1 MAFLP
6 YPEGTGVS
14 CHKVMKVFR
23 IIGFFSIVLFMFLFS
38 FRLGFFKESHSMRS
52 DNLIPHPEEVSDRV
66 SWMNIFQGN
75 RKIGFSHSLFLKK
88 SDGYSIKESVFMRIN
103 TLGMVQDVNL
113 KTEGALNPDF
123 TLSTIHFEIISGL
136 FSLKAE
142 GKVTGDMLSL
152 KTESSGVKRS
162 LDIKLK
168 KKPYLVAGILDAVRA
183 KGVKIGDTLSFDIFD
198 PTTMGQETVTVN
210 VISKENIVN
219 MDVEQAA
226 TRISLNFKG
235 AIQQAWIGE
244 DGEVLK
250 EEGLLGIILEKTTRE
265 DAIYGLPIESSQD
278 LTKVASVESNML
290 LENPDQLNMLKIEL
304 SALKGLKIDGGR
316 QIFKENILTVNRE
329 SLTELHDTDLSQDEK
344 SFLQP
349 TLFIQSDNE
358 KIQKIAKELASED
371 DPPLEKAEKIME
383 WLYKNIEKRPVL
395 SMPDAISTL
404 ENKMGDCNEHA
415 VLFAAL
421 ARASNIPAKIEA
433 GLVYLNGRF
442 YYHAWNLLYLGNKW
456 ITADSVFG
464 QIPADVTHI
473 RFASGEQEQLDM
485 MGLIGKIKLNILEKN

>member
-1 MAFLP
+1 
-6 YPEGTGVS
+6 
-14 CHKVMKVFR
+14 MKVFR

-38 FRLGFFKESHSMRS
+38 VRLGFFKESHSMKKE
-52 DNLIPHPEEVSDRV
+52 NFFPHAEDVSDRE

-88 SDGYSIKESVFMRIN
+88 SDGYSLKESVFMRIN
-103 TLGMVQDVNL
+103 TLGIIQDVNL
-113 KTEGALNPDF
+113 KTEGGLNPDF
-123 TLSTIHFEIISGL
+123 TLSTIHFEISSGL

-142 GKVTGDMLSL
+142 GKVSGNTLSV
-152 KTESSGVKRS
+152 KTESAGVKRS

-168 KKPYLVAGILDAVRA
+168 KKPYIVAGILDAVRA

-198 PTTMGQETVTVN
+198 PATMGQENVTVN

-235 AIQQAWIGE
+235 ATQQAWIGE
-244 DGEVLK
+244 DGNVLK

-265 DAIYGLPIESSQD
+265 DAVYGLPIESSQD
-278 LTKVASVESNML
+278 LTKVASVESNMV
-290 LENPDQLNMLKIEL
+290 LEYPEQLNMLKIEL
-304 SALKGLKIDGGR
+304 SGISSALKGLQIDGGR
-316 QIFKENILTVNRE
+316 QIFKENILTIHRE
-329 SLTELHDTDLSQDEK
+329 SLTDLNNTDLSPDEK

-358 KIQKIAKELASED
+358 KIKDLAKKIVSED
-371 DPPLEKAEKIME
+371 DSRLEKAEKIME

-421 ARASNIPAKIEA
+421 ARAGNIPAKIEA

-442 YYHAWNLLYLGNKW
+442 YYHAWNLLYVGKW

-473 RFASGEQEQLDM
+473 RFVSGEQEQLDL

>member
-1 MAFLP
+1 
-6 YPEGTGVS
+6 
-14 CHKVMKVFR
+14 MKIFR
-23 IIGFFSIVLFMFLFS
+23 IISFFSIVLFMFLFS
-38 FRLGFFKESHSMRS
+38 ARLGFFKESHSMKEK
-52 DNLIPHPEEVSDRV
+52 NLFPPSEDVSDRE

-75 RKIGFSHSLFLKK
+75 RKIGFSHSFFLKK
-88 SDGYSIKESVFMRIN
+88 SDGYSLKETVFMRIN
-103 TLGMVQDVNL
+103 TLGMIQDVNL

-123 TLSTIHFEIISGL
+123 TLSVIHFEISSGL

-142 GKVTGDMLSL
+142 GKVSGDTLSL
-152 KTESSGVKRS
+152 KTESSGVKRN

-198 PTTMGQETVTVN
+198 PTTMGQENVTVN

-219 MDVEQAA
+219 MDVEQSA

-278 LTKVASVESNML
+278 LTKVASVESNMV
-290 LENPDQLNMLKIEL
+290 LEYPAQLAMLKIEL
-304 SALKGLKIDGGR
+304 SGIPSVLKGLQINGGR
-316 QIFKENILTVNRE
+316 QKFEGNILTIRKE
-329 SLTELHDTDLSQDEK
+329 SLTDLNNKDLSQNEK

-349 TLFIQSDNE
+349 TLFIQSDHE
-358 KIQKIAKELASED
+358 KIQKTAKELASED
-371 DPPLEKAEKIME
+371 DSSLEKAEKIME

-395 SMPDAISTL
+395 SLPDAISTL

-421 ARASNIPAKIEA
+421 ARAGNIPAKIEA

-464 QIPADVTHI
+464 QMPADVTHI
-473 RFASGEQEQLDM
+473 RFVSGEQDQLDL
-485 MGLIGKIKLNILEKN
+485 MGLIGKIKLKILEKN